1 MNILFGEKGR
11 SDKPRRLRVKVCRDQ
26 WGQIQY
32 LLQAKYFLFWQDNY
46 QTTRSPKSLL
56 WCVRGLGMHLRD
68 LAFVTEGNVKVD
80 MEMFK
85 ALQYSLDYFPHQPP
99 KKGGK

>member
-11 SDKPRRLRVKVCRDQ
+11 SDKPRRLRVKTWLDK
-26 WGQIQY
+26 WGQQQY
-32 LLQAKYFLFWQDNY
+32 LLQAKYLLFWQNNY

-56 WCVRGLGMHLRD
+56 WSVRGLGMHLRD
-68 LAFVTEGNVKVD
+68 LTFVTEGDAKVNRD
-80 MEMFK
+80 VFE
-85 ALQYSLDYFPHQPP
+85 AVQHSLDYFPHRPP